1 MPLPF
6 GFIERRDED
15 LDENYDLPFGNL
27 PFDDFDLPRNLYK
40 PSSLL
45 NAILRLVPSYIDSA
59 LERYADTINFE
70 EFNYSYKLQELGSIF
85 DDGGFFDSDCSL
97 LKDVEVKEH
106 LILSDRKAW
115 EACPIHPAV
124 NAISLCNSGK
134 DANLYAK
141 YKISLSCMT
150 KEDFS
155 TFKGL
160 SLRPSQNPS
169 RLQRS
174 STKDK
179 SNISSP
185 EKETMLNTTLTGKDL
200 ILIEAEES
208 GQQNDGE
215 IEDEDE
221 FKQTVV
227 DKDNL
232 GDEAKVVS
240 YESAVSVEKSS
251 TVTSNH
257 TVKDQM
263 RFLLHNMLKGVS
275 LSPSEKPYNTMQ
287 TLN

>member
-1 MPLPF
+1 
-6 GFIERRDED
+6 
-15 LDENYDLPFGNL
+15 
-27 PFDDFDLPRNLYK
+27 
-40 PSSLL
+40 
-45 NAILRLVPSYIDSA
+45 
-59 LERYADTINFE
+59 
-70 EFNYSYKLQELGSIF
+70 
-85 DDGGFFDSDCSL
+85 
-97 LKDVEVKEH
+97 
-106 LILSDRKAW
+106 
-115 EACPIHPAV
+115 
-124 NAISLCNSGK
+124 
-134 DANLYAK
+134 
-141 YKISLSCMT
+141 
-150 KEDFS
+150 
-155 TFKGL
+155 
-160 SLRPSQNPS
+160 
-169 RLQRS
+169 
-174 STKDK
+174 
-179 SNISSP
+179 
-185 EKETMLNTTLTGKDL
+185 MLNTTLTGKDL